1 MSSLLSKFS
10 YKQVNSLVTLLSCV
24 YDIKLRTTHHKCAK
38 LIMYYIKRVQ
48 YYFKVSKVLTMTL
61 YLTYPGNKEI
71 CIQQKKP
78 NYCVYYIKKKNK
90 HQAYSVLVCRVSL
103 M

>member
-1 MSSLLSKFS
+1 
-10 YKQVNSLVTLLSCV
+10 
-24 YDIKLRTTHHKCAK
+24 
-38 LIMYYIKRVQ
+38 MYYIKTVQ
-48 YYFKVSKVLTMTL
+48 YYFKVSKVLTMTF

-71 CIQQKKP
+71 CIQQKNP

>member
-1 MSSLLSKFS
+1 
-10 YKQVNSLVTLLSCV
+10 
-24 YDIKLRTTHHKCAK
+24 
-38 LIMYYIKRVQ
+38 MYYIKTVQ
-48 YYFKVSKVLTMTL
+48 YYFKVKVSKVLTMTL

-71 CIQQKKP
+71 CIQQKNP

>member
-1 MSSLLSKFS
+1 
-10 YKQVNSLVTLLSCV
+10 
-24 YDIKLRTTHHKCAK
+24 
-38 LIMYYIKRVQ
+38 MYYIKTVQ

-71 CIQQKKP
+71 CIQQQQKQVI
-78 NYCVYYIKKKNK
+78 VYIIKKKNK

>member
-1 MSSLLSKFS
+1 
-10 YKQVNSLVTLLSCV
+10 
-24 YDIKLRTTHHKCAK
+24 
-38 LIMYYIKRVQ
+38 MYYIKRVQ

-71 CIQQKKP
+71 CIQQK
-78 NYCVYYIKKKNK
+78 NQIIVQVYYKKKNNK